1 MAPHHGSA
9 ASSLSASSFAWE
21 HDVANP
27 LLQEMKNKI
36 QNQTLK

>member
-1 MAPHHGSA
+1 MAVPRQAYLHH
-9 ASSLSASSFAWE
+9 LFALE